1 MGRRLMFEDF
11 RSVPPL
17 LAVLWTA
24 IMFWG
29 GLAWL
34 IYAVITNNQLKVAK
48 ALEFGT
54 SDFNNIPT
62 ASRINIEKVC
72 QKRFCAPFKLWF
84 KGLVYIT
91 IFGVIVFLTY

>member
-1 MGRRLMFEDF
+1 MFEDF

-34 IYAVITNNQLKVAK
+34 IYAVIMNNQLKVAK

-62 ASRINIEKVC
+62 AIHASISKKSVRNDSGRHLSYGLKV
-72 QKRFCAPFKLWF
+72 
-84 KGLVYIT
+84 
-91 IFGVIVFLTY
+91 